1 MRHEDA
7 RLDSIY
13 DEVAATVVSLLKEM
27 ATLRSER
34 DALREAK
41 DAWRAKDAADL
52 AAKHI
57 VGEGL
62 VVRNSDEVVRGRVAF
77 RLAAGLVL
85 HDDEGLHLF

>member
-34 DALREAK
+34 DALRTVYKAAAVYCGDRTVANEHALI
-41 DAWRAKDAADL
+41 DA
-52 AAKHI
+52 
-57 VGEGL
+57 VGEI
-62 VVRNSDEVVRGRVAF
+62 RA
-77 RLAAGLVL
+77 LAVQPLPSAEETL
-85 HDDEGLHLF
+85 